1 MSSTTYDVC
10 VIGAGPGGYVAA
22 IRCAQYG
29 LKTAIIEK
37 ASLGGV
43 CLNVG
48 CIPSKALIHV
58 GDVVDEL
65 KHAADMGITTGEV
78 SVDMAKVQ
86 AWKSAVVDRL
96 TGGVGFLLKK
106 AGVDVI
112 SGHARFTGPGA
123 VEVTAADGATQAV
136 NAAKFMVATGSRPI
150 ELPGLAFDG
159 ERIIN
164 STDALALERIPT
176 KLIVI
181 GGGVI
186 GLEIGM
192 FYRKIGAEVTVVE
205 FMPTVLPGVDAEL
218 VKVLTREMKKRKM
231 KVLTDAK
238 ATGAVKSGDTVT
250 VAVDTKKGT
259 ETLEADAV
267 LVAVG
272 VRPNTE
278 DVGLDKAGVAVD
290 ERGNIP
296 VNIHRQTNVPNIYAI
311 GDITGPPWL
320 AHKASAEGLA
330 AAAHMAG
337 KNGAFEPTVIP
348 GVIFTDPEIATVG
361 LSEDEAKAQ
370 GITVKV
376 GKFPFTALG
385 RAITMNKTAGMVKL
399 IVDAADDRVLGGGVA
414 GPGASDLIA
423 EITLAIEMGAT
434 AADIALT
441 IHSHP
446 TLAEAVMEAAEDVH
460 GMSPHKA

>member
-1 MSSTTYDVC
+1 MSSTQYDVC

-29 LKTAIIEK
+29 LKTAVIEK
-37 ASLGGV
+37 GNVGGV

-58 GDVVDEL
+58 GDLVDEL
-65 KHAADMGITTGEV
+65 SHASDLGINTGPV
-78 SVDMAKVQ
+78 TVDMPKVQ
-86 AWKSAVVDRL
+86 EWKNKVVERL
-96 TGGVGFLLKK
+96 TGGVAFLLKK
-106 AGVDVI
+106 NGVETI
-112 SGHARFTGPGA
+112 PGHARFTSSSALEVEAPDGSKQTVGA
-123 VEVTAADGATQAV
+123 K
-136 NAAKFMVATGSRPI
+136 KFLVATGSRPV

-159 ERIIN
+159 ERIIS
-164 STDALALERIPT
+164 STGALALTKIPT

-186 GLEIGM
+186 GLEIGI
-192 FYRKIGAEVTVVE
+192 FYRKLGAEVTVVE
-205 FMPTVLPGVDAEL
+205 FLPTILAGVDSEL
-218 VKVLTREMKKRKM
+218 VKVLSREMKKRKIT
-231 KVLTDAK
+231 VLTGAK
-238 ATGAVKSGDTVT
+238 ATGAVKSGSNVT
-250 VAVDTKKGT
+250 VAVETQKGT
-259 ETLEADAV
+259 ENLEADAV

-272 VRPNTE
+272 VRPNTG
-278 DVGLDKAGVAVD
+278 DVGLDQAGVKLD
-290 ERGNIP
+290 DRGNIP

-330 AAAHMAG
+330 AAAHIAG

-370 GITVKV
+370 GRTIKV

-399 IVDAADDRVLGGGVA
+399 IVDAEDDTIIGGGVA

-434 AADIALT
+434 AEDVALT

>member
-1 MSSTTYDVC
+1 MSSSNFDVV

-29 LKTAIIEK
+29 LKTAVIEK
-37 ASLGGV
+37 GNVGGV

-48 CIPSKALIHV
+48 CIPSKALIHI
-58 GDVVDEL
+58 GDLVEEL
-65 KHAADMGITTGEV
+65 GDASKLGITTGEV
-78 SVDMAKVQ
+78 SVDMTKVQ
-86 AWKSAVVDRL
+86 EWKNSVVERL
-96 TGGVGFLLKK
+96 TGGVAFLLKK
-106 AGVDVI
+106 NKVELI
-112 SGHARFTGPGA
+112 NGHARFTGPNA
-123 VEVTAADGATQAV
+123 VEVEAADGSKQTVSAK
-136 NAAKFMVATGSRPI
+136 KFMVATGSRPV

-159 ERIIN
+159 ERIIS
-164 STDALALERIPT
+164 STGALALTRKP
-176 KLIVI
+176 KKMIVI

-186 GLEIGM
+186 GLEIGI
-192 FYRKIGAEVTVVE
+192 FYRKLGTEVTVVE
-205 FMPTVLPGVDAEL
+205 FLPNILNGVDTEL
-218 VKVLTREMKKRKM
+218 VKVLSREMKKRKM
-231 KVLTDAK
+231 TVLTEAK

-250 VAVDTKKGT
+250 VAVETKKGT
-259 ETLEADAV
+259 QNIEADTV

-272 VRPNTE
+272 VRPNTG
-278 DVGLDKAGVAVD
+278 DVGLDKAGVKVD
-290 ERGNIP
+290 DRGNIP
-296 VNIHRQTNVPNIYAI
+296 VNIHRQTNVPHIYAI

-330 AAAHMAG
+330 AAAHIAG
-337 KNGAFEPTVIP
+337 KNGAFEPQVIP

-370 GITVKV
+370 GRKVKV

-399 IVDAADDRVLGGGVA
+399 IADAEDDTILGGGIA

-434 AADIALT
+434 AEDIALT

-446 TLAEAVMEAAEDVH
+446 TLAEGIMEAAEDVH

>member
-1 MSSTTYDVC
+1 MSSSNFDVV

-29 LKTAIIEK
+29 LKTAVIEK
-37 ASLGGV
+37 GNVGGV

-48 CIPSKALIHV
+48 CIPSKALIHI
-58 GDVVDEL
+58 GDLVEEL
-65 KHAADMGITTGEV
+65 GDASKLGITTGEI
-78 SVDMAKVQ
+78 SVDMTKVQ
-86 AWKSAVVDRL
+86 EWKNSVVERL
-96 TGGVGFLLKK
+96 TGGVAFLLKK
-106 AGVDVI
+106 NKVELI
-112 SGHARFTGPGA
+112 NGHARFSGPNA
-123 VEVTAADGATQAV
+123 VEVEAADGTTQTV
-136 NAAKFMVATGSRPI
+136 NAKKFMVATGSRPV

-159 ERIIN
+159 ERIIS
-164 STDALALERIPT
+164 STGALALTRKP
-176 KLIVI
+176 KKMIVI

-186 GLEIGM
+186 GLEIGI
-192 FYRKIGAEVTVVE
+192 FYRKLGTEVTVVE
-205 FMPTVLPGVDAEL
+205 FLPNILNGVDTEL
-218 VKVLTREMKKRKM
+218 VKVLSREMKKRKM
-231 KVLTDAK
+231 TVLTEAK

-250 VAVDTKKGT
+250 VAVETTKGT
-259 ETLEADAV
+259 QNIEADTV

-272 VRPNTE
+272 VRPNTG
-278 DVGLDKAGVAVD
+278 DVGLDKAGVKVD

-296 VNIHRQTNVPNIYAI
+296 VNIHRQTNVPHIYAI

-330 AAAHMAG
+330 AAAHIAG
-337 KNGAFEPTVIP
+337 KQGAFEPQVIP

-370 GITVKV
+370 GKKVKV

-399 IVDAADDRVLGGGVA
+399 IADAEDDTILGGGIA

-434 AADIALT
+434 AEDIALT

-446 TLAEAVMEAAEDVH
+446 TLAEGIMEAAEDVH